1 MSELY
6 ITHTPAEFQQVTPGQ
21 DPAISN
27 QAGESEGGQTIKAED
42 FKVDDGS
49 LPRDLVLKAIGI
61 NKQDFLRNYAENFGA
76 KRAEKVRLAIDDIY
90 SDISSGVAYGR
101 LLNRNLK
108 FNDGRVRDASGKADD
123 PYRVATYFINQ
134 VLDATYPEY
143 VKVQKKKDEEAKAA
157 EEKLKADQTYSSQLL
172 NRHFYDYQFAGDATP
187 EMAAG
192 WAQASVEERISA
204 YRNFIA
210 SELQNL
216 NNFKYTS
223 GYADIEDARQRLL
236 AADRALQDG
245 DVSSADMLILGRAGI
260 RGAMFNPAVATSTA
274 APASPQEQL
283 AAEQARYAALSRQQ
297 AAESYAAWNNWLQ
310 LQNSWQPRA
319 PEGVVQFNEN
329 ANWKKS
335 YGKVTAQ
342 DFRRWFDEDM
352 LQPYKNWSKET
363 LQLFANL
370 GLLNNGNHLDAS
382 QARAF
387 MQYAARN
394 QASNS
399 DQGRVVNDN
408 MFEFYRT
415 ERDGTTT
422 PSGLIVYMKTFNP
435 NDGTVYIFDMRK
447 GTYGKYYMKNLP
459 GELQNDIR
467 GKYEE
472 ANGLY
477 NPGEIRERAEK
488 QKSGGILK
496 AAAGAATVGLPAN
509 QGSSSGGNSGG
520 NSGIIYPDSE
530 TSSEADKQDE
540 SSLPSPFRPMTKE
553 EQAMQVMAKPG
564 TLYNLDIVNNIH
576 EMALKSLPKDQ
587 QTTDS
592 YTSDHPDYNPHR
604 TEWQIEDYARAISAA
619 ADFIG
624 MFTKGR
630 GALATGA
637 VSTVADLVGDI
648 ADEKMT
654 RLDVLENLGNNV
666 AWTAVAAFK
675 GPQAASRYKSIEN
688 TISAAQTF
696 FAAFGAKALV
706 DGAGEF
712 MRISTKLRNGEQLT
726 TTERQYFTNYIRE
739 ATGVINYAKARLFSG
754 KNDLQSAA
762 KDYKQAVESG
772 RKVNYTVTVQE
783 ESPDKL
789 KNKNTGDWE
798 PMYSKKDIELSPLD
812 MQRIHKAGVK
822 GGQAKAIA
830 ELTRRTNA
838 HYEANHEGFDEGTA
852 GAILKNP
859 KLREGITVTNPEGRQ
874 ETLNYKDGLAFYKKL
889 FNLSTGARWGYKK
902 FNPQKDGKDFIQY
915 STKSPKSTVDF
926 KSSKSIIEDFNKTLY
941 KKNPTK
947 PASQSGESDEI
958 PDPTIMKQQFQD
970 VDRTIEANPGKYN
983 SGTADAPYIKEAF
996 YKSIDDLT
1004 GIKGFPL
1011 AKGGKTADI
1020 INSFKKLPKEEQSK
1034 IFTEYAKA
1042 FDTFKLY
1049 SDRYKGSA
1057 ADGIQNRFLKPY
1069 QKLLSELRGVM
1080 KNSEGGILSLYR
1092 KGGSLF
1098 GPRKIVRA
1106 QEGTALTWNDIIG
1119 NQASKWNVDVAN
1131 AGTREYDTSR
1141 LVNLDFNLGF
1151 RDPWLST
1158 KDGRQGG
1165 AYYAPIASTSGDL
1178 PNGTTTSTHAAYVR
1192 DVEGGDYNWSKPTNY
1207 YQQFTRDLIDY
1218 NTDGT
1223 INYNNGRGGLTEL
1236 GVKFAHDTDSQLA
1249 DEKSKVFK
1257 SDGTMNTEWSTE
1269 GTNANGRKGTV
1280 YKNAAD
1286 YLLARR
1292 MDQILGVAH
1301 NGYLGKGIRYYR
1313 RDANGNKQYLDSKLV
1328 EANKDK
1334 GIFTMGDPEKQD
1346 YDTQTQTQWTDIEI
1360 KGPEKTE
1367 QQDGQKTDLDRTP
1380 GDGTELPE
1388 GYPSK
1393 KNNPSYLSG
1402 LGEQIAS
1409 YLTGLPRIA
1418 LLNHAAKKN
1427 LDLSRKRQPYQKIA
1441 PWYQRQVL
1449 NDNIGNQIANTAMAQ
1464 TRNTAQ
1470 RISSNSTDLRESAAV
1485 QLQGEATN
1493 AQTALQQAQ
1502 RDNAYIERRR
1512 AEAEKIGDTNITNLT
1527 SVANDNR
1534 QLRWADREQKLQDEA
1549 IYNSK
1554 VANNW
1559 ATWLAEKEYDFK
1571 RDMYKRRAK
1580 KEAWNMANLSITVD
1594 GKTYTGGTVK
1604 EFQDSILAN
1613 DKQYQDD
1620 LAKVQAYYANPTD
1633 ENLKKDITTVIARMQ
1648 QKEQQTQVQARNLF
1662 RQAYANYK
1670 NFPYNKPTTSFS
1682 AKSAVESEREGG
1694 SIKRTTKTSTA
1705 YATEQLRQQGKD
1717 ADRFMKSMNKLHD
1730 RNARLVAQI
1739 SIPYV
1744 LEVMKIQK

>member
-27 QAGESEGGQTIKAED
+27 QAGESEGGQAIKAED

-143 VKVQKKKDEEAKAA
+143 VKVQKKKEEEAKAA

-192 WAQASVEERISA
+192 WAQASVGERISA

-260 RGAMFNPAVATSTA
+260 RGAMFNPAVTTSTA

-283 AAEQARYAALSRQQ
+283 AAEQARYAALNQQQ
-297 AAESYAAWNNWLQ
+297 AAERYAAWNNWIQ
-310 LQNSWQPRA
+310 QRSNWKPGQE
-319 PEGVVQFNEN
+319 EGVVYYK
-329 ANWKKS
+329 ADKNWKDLYKRVGAS
-335 YGKVTAQ
+335 
-342 DFRRWFDEDM
+342 DFRKWFDEDIFRSS
-352 LQPYKNWSKET
+352 KDWSIET
-363 LQLFANL
+363 RKLFTRL
-370 GLLNNGNHLDAS
+370 GLTKEGHIDAG

-387 MQYAARN
+387 MQYAARS
-394 QASNS
+394 QAPDTNS
-399 DQGRVVNDN
+399 GQIVNEN
-408 MFEFYRT
+408 TFEFHRT
-415 ERDGTTT
+415 LPNGTTQPT
-422 PSGLIVYMKTFNP
+422 GLIVYTKTINP
-435 NDGTVYIFDMRK
+435 NDGTVYIFDVRTGK
-447 GTYGKYYMKNLP
+447 YGKYYIQSLDS
-459 GELQNDIR
+459 ELRNDI
-467 GKYEE
+467 EE
-472 ANGLY
+472 EYKRLHNLLDP
-477 NPGEIRERAEK
+477 NSISS

-496 AAAGAATVGLPAN
+496 AARGAAAVG
-509 QGSSSGGNSGG
+509 SGENSG
-520 NSGIIYPDSE
+520 SDLGIKFDDADSE
-530 TSSEADKQDE
+530 TGSEADKQDE

-553 EQAMQVMAKPG
+553 EKAMQVMAKPG

-576 EMALKSLPKDQ
+576 EMALKSLPKEQ
-587 QTTDS
+587 LTTDS
-592 YTSDHPDYNPHR
+592 YTSDDPRYNPHR
-604 TEWQIEDYARAISAA
+604 TEWQTEDYARAISAA
-619 ADFIG
+619 ADVLG
-624 MFTKGR
+624 MFTKGK

-637 VSTVADLVGDI
+637 VSTIADLVGDI

-654 RLDVLENLGNNV
+654 KLDVLENLGNNV
-666 AWTAVAAFK
+666 AWTTVAAIN
-675 GPQAASRYKSIEN
+675 GPQAARRYKNIGSIL
-688 TISAAQTF
+688 SGLQT
-696 FAAFGAKALV
+696 AFSIVGAV
-706 DGAGEF
+706 DLITGLDEF
-712 MRISTKLRNGEQLT
+712 GRILTKSVNGENLT
-726 TTERQYFTNYIRE
+726 TTERQYLNNYIRE
-739 ATGVINYAKARLFSG
+739 ATGVINYAKARVGSS
-754 KNDLQSAA
+754 KSELQSAA

-772 RKVNYTVTVQE
+772 KKANYTVTIPEQ
-783 ESPDKL
+783 SSIQAI
-789 KNKNTGDWE
+789 NKNTGKPE
-798 PMYSKKDIELSPLD
+798 PLYSKKDIELSPLD
-812 MQRIHKAGVK
+812 IIRIHREGLK

-830 ELTRRTNA
+830 ELTRRADA
-838 HYEANHEGFDEGTA
+838 HYKANHEGFDENTA
-852 GAILKNP
+852 ESVLKSS
-859 KLREGITVTNPEGRQ
+859 KLREGITVANPEGRQ
-874 ETLNYKDGLAFYKKL
+874 ETLNYGKEGVANPKQWINKILGT
-889 FNLSTGARWGYKK
+889 NIGHGK
-902 FNPQKDGKDFIQY
+902 FNPGEDFIPY
-915 STKSPKSTVDF
+915 SAKSPKPTVDL
-926 KSSKSIIEDFNKTLY
+926 KSSKSIIEDFNKKLY

-947 PASQSGESDEI
+947 PTPQSDESGEI
-958 PDPTIMKQQFQD
+958 PDLTTKTRELQD
-970 VDRTIEANPGKYN
+970 VDNTILKESEKYN
-983 SGTADAPYIKEAF
+983 SGTIDDSDITKAF
-996 YKSIDDLT
+996 YTAIDNIGKIDGL
-1004 GIKGFPL
+1004 PL
-1011 AKGGKTADI
+1011 AKGGKTTNI
-1020 INSFKKLPKEEQSK
+1020 IKTFKSLPKEKQQKVLE
-1034 IFTEYAKA
+1034 EYTKA
-1042 FDTFKLY
+1042 FNELKIW
-1049 SDRYKGSA
+1049 SERYKGSA
-1057 ADGIQNRFLKPY
+1057 VDGVQNQFLKPF
-1069 QKLLSELRGVM
+1069 QNLLSGLQGVT
-1080 KNSEGGILSLYR
+1080 KNSEGGILSLYK

-1098 GPRKIVRA
+1098 GPRRIIWA

-1141 LVNLDFNLGF
+1141 LVNLDFKLGF

-1236 GVKFAHDTDSQLA
+1236 GVKFAHDTDAQLA

-1313 RDANGNKQYLDSKLV
+1313 RNADGTKQYLDPKLV
-1328 EANKDK
+1328 DANKDK

-1346 YDTQTQTQWTDIEI
+1346 YDTQTQTQWTDFEI
-1360 KGPEKTE
+1360 KGLEKAK
-1367 QQDGQKTDLDRTP
+1367 QQAGQKTDLDGTP

-1485 QLQGEATN
+1485 QLQGEANN

-1512 AEAEKIGDTNITNLT
+1512 AEAEGIGDTNISNLVN
-1527 SVANDNR
+1527 VANDNR
-1534 QLRWADREQKLQDEA
+1534 QLRWADREQKLLDEA
-1549 IYNSK
+1549 LYNST

-1559 ATWLAEKEYDFK
+1559 GQWLAEKDFDLK
-1571 RDMYKRRAK
+1571 RDLYRRRAE

-1633 ENLKKDITTVIARMQ
+1633 EKLKEGITAVIARMQ
-1648 QKEQQTQVQARNLF
+1648 QKEQQTQIQARNLF

-1670 NFPYNKPTTSFS
+1670 NFPYNKPTTSFR
-1682 AKSAVESEREGG
+1682 AKSAVPAEREGG